1 MNMNKKILS
10 LLFLLI
16 LLISVTLSYAF
27 FVQPAP
33 SDKYQTGLED
43 DIDDDTFT
51 SEIDSLFLD
60 EGEEIE
66 IGEMV

>member
-16 LLISVTLSYAF
+16 LLVSVTLSYAF
-27 FVQPAP
+27 FVQQAP
-33 SDKYQTGLED
+33 SDGHQTGLEG

-51 SEIDSLFLD
+51 SEVDSLFLD
-60 EGEEIE
+60 EDEEIE